1 MRILPQE
8 LPDISNNEY
17 QNNGIMLYSLKMSRL
32 TI

>member
-8 LPDISNNEY
+8 LLDISNNEY